1 MTSLPSLKTLKKYK
15 LQRDAT
21 SLKLSPSDTVVAFVR
36 QSCPDSLALWE
47 ALDRVYS
54 RKGMSWR
61 SVCFVDADNGGVL
74 LSHVNFKPKVP
85 AVVYRGFSEEGY
97 EKLGEET
104 TVLPKIYIK
113 GLGGN
118 VEGCYYMNHGD
129 GINKIE

>member
-1 MTSLPSLKTLKKYK
+1 MTLPSIKSLKKYK

-21 SLKLSPSDTVVAFVR
+21 SLKLLPTDTVVAFVR
-36 QSCPDSLALWE
+36 QSCPDSIKLWK

-54 RKGMSWR
+54 SKEMSWR
-61 SVCFVDADNGGVL
+61 SVCFVDADNGGFL

-85 AVVYRGFSEEGY
+85 AVKYPGFSDDGY
-97 EKLGEET
+97 EKLGEGT

-118 VEGCYYMNHGD
+118 VEGCYFINHGD
-129 GINKIE
+129 GINKIQ

>member
-36 QSCPDSLALWE
+36 QSCPDSLKLWKALG
-47 ALDRVYS
+47 RVYS
-54 RKGMSWR
+54 SKGMSWR

-85 AVVYRGFSEEGY
+85 AVEYPGFSDEGY
-97 EKLGEET
+97 KKLGGGT

-118 VEGCYYMNHGD
+118 VEGCYFMNHDD

>member
-1 MTSLPSLKTLKKYK
+1 MTLPSIKSLEKYSLK
-15 LQRDAT
+15 RDAT
-21 SLKLSPSDTVVAFVR
+21 SLKLLPTDTVVAFVR
-36 QSCPDSLALWE
+36 QSCPDSLKLWK

-85 AVVYRGFSEEGY
+85 AVKYPGFSDEVY
-97 EKLGEET
+97 KKLGEET

-118 VEGCYYMNHGD
+118 VEGCFFMNHGD
-129 GINKIE
+129 GINKIQ